1 MSDTVDKF
9 KFVVATRE
17 TQENFFKNTATGKS
31 LALYNFLNIDVQLF
45 PENKHGLPKVYNTVI
60 EECRND
66 PCILIFAHD
75 DLHIIDY
82 YWLDKISTALDA
94 FEVIGLAGNISRQ
107 PFQPSWLFTD
117 NQFNMDK
124 PENLSGVVGHGKGF
138 PPDGISVYGT
148 PYQEVKL
155 LDGLLIAC
163 KSETLIKN
171 NIHFDERFDFHFY
184 DLDLCRQLEKHKVKM
199 GTFDMSIIH
208 ESPGNFSNPHW
219 RSAMDTYFKKWKD

>member
-1 MSDTVDKF
+1 MDKF
-9 KFVVATRE
+9 KFVVATRK
-17 TQENFFKNTATGKS
+17 TQEDFFTQTATGKS

-45 PENKHGLPKVYNTVI
+45 PENKQGLPKVYNTVI
-60 EECRND
+60 DECKDD

-82 YWLDKISTALDA
+82 YWLDKISTALDV
-94 FEVIGLAGNISRQ
+94 FGVIGLAGNISRQ

-117 NQFNMDK
+117 DQFTIDK
-124 PENLSGVVGHGKGF
+124 SENLSGVVGHGKGF
-138 PPDGISVYGT
+138 PPDNLSVYGI

-163 KSETLIKN
+163 KSDTLIKN
-171 NIHFDERFDFHFY
+171 NIRFDEIFDFHFY
-184 DLDLCRQLEKHKVKM
+184 DLDLCRQLEKENIKM

-208 ESPGNFSNPHW
+208 ESPGSFNDPRW
-219 RSAMDTYFKKWKD
+219 IDAMNTYFKKWGS

>member
-1 MSDTVDKF
+1 MEKF

-31 LALYNFLNIDVQLF
+31 LALYSFLNIDVQLF
-45 PENKHGLPKVYNTVI
+45 PENKQGLPKVYNTVI
-60 EECRND
+60 EECKND

-82 YWLDKISTALDA
+82 YWLDKISTALDV

-107 PFQPSWLFTD
+107 PFQPSWLFTN
-117 NQFNMDK
+117 NQFNIDK

-138 PPDGISVYGT
+138 PPDGISVYGV

-163 KSETLIKN
+163 KSDTLIKN
-171 NIHFDERFDFHFY
+171 NIRFDEIFNFHFY
-184 DLDLCRQLEKHKVKM
+184 DLDLCRQLEQHKIKM

-208 ESPGNFSNPHW
+208 ESPGNFNNQHW
-219 RSAMDTYFKKWKD
+219 QSAMKTYFKKWGE

>member
-1 MSDTVDKF
+1 MDKF

-31 LALYNFLNIDVQLF
+31 LALYNFLNINVQLF
-45 PENKHGLPKVYNTVI
+45 PENKQGLPKVYNTVI
-60 EECRND
+60 EECKND

-82 YWLDKISTALDA
+82 YWLDKISTALNA

-117 NQFNMDK
+117 DKFNMDK
-124 PENLSGVVGHGKGF
+124 PENLSGVVGHGKEF
-138 PPDGISVYGT
+138 PPDGISIYGT

-163 KSETLIKN
+163 KSDTLISN
-171 NIHFDERFDFHFY
+171 NIQFDEIFDFHFY
-184 DLDLCRQLEKHKVKM
+184 DLDLCRQLEKSNIKM

-208 ESPGNFSNPHW
+208 ESPGGFNNPHW
-219 RSAMDTYFKKWKD
+219 KNAMKTYFNKWTD